1 MAQEV
6 SPNQNVVGAS
16 ERRKPGHIK
25 FYPASYAWDYD
36 LDAEEGCG
44 QWIAPSLMNDPAV
57 DWLEREPAGEVRADS
72 GASGPGIEQR
82 YRSDN
87 IASIRGSDG
96 NRGGRAILNEII
108 DRLVKADLG
117 PDGFLIVCHRG
128 HATA

>member
-36 LDAEEGCG
+36 MDVEEGCG
-44 QWIAPSLMNDPAV
+44 KWIAPSLMDGSFA
-57 DWLEREPAGEVRADS
+57 DWAEIEPLHQC
-72 GASGPGIEQR
+72 GANGTDRRSGIEQSHCADNLASGGG
-82 YRSDN
+82 SDSN
-87 IASIRGSDG
+87 RGS
-96 NRGGRAILNEII
+96 RAILNEII